1 MKEIKEKEKKLKRN
15 TKIDKPNIES
25 TFIEVGPFQNI
36 VIAKNRQD
44 KTKISISVPSVVRDS
59 GITLYQAIKMADAI
73 LKTVRK
79 IETEEII

>member
-1 MKEIKEKEKKLKRN
+1 MDVKNSKKKVKV
-15 TKIDKPNIES
+15 KIDKPNIES

-36 VIAKNRQD
+36 VIAKNRVD

-73 LKTVRK
+73 LKTVRR
-79 IETEEII
+79 IEIEHNF